1 MAQAPFKNA
10 PLLSHEELQS
20 RLGELDKAIE
30 EFNDGYWFESHE
42 TLEDLW
48 MVTPLPERT
57 FMQGIIQAAAAFVHL
72 ARREYPGVIKLLDLA
87 IEKLRGFMPEQFGID
102 VTRFVKDL
110 QTARDEIA
118 ALGEERFLEWDYARA
133 PNIHRV
139 PGAGGVAGRG

>member
-1 MAQAPFKNA
+1 MARAPFKNA
-10 PLLSHEELQS
+10 PLLTPQELQS

-72 ARREYPGVIKLLDLA
+72 ARREYPGTLKLLDLS
-87 IEKLRGFMPEQFGID
+87 IEKLRVFVPEQFGVD
-102 VTRFVKDL
+102 VARLAGDL
-110 QTARDEIA
+110 QAARDELA
-118 ALGEERFLEWDYARA
+118 ALGEKRFLEWDYGRA
-133 PNIHRV
+133 PKIHRV
-139 PGAGGVAGRG
+139 AGGGRRGRRR